1 MTPFEKI
8 LFKCDLHHQKIFI
21 LGESS
26 LFNRIQYTMYLLKYV
41 WYVENGA

>member
-1 MTPFEKI
+1 M
-8 LFKCDLHHQKIFI
+8 LFKCDLYHQKILT

-26 LFNRIQYTMYLLKYV
+26 LFKRIQYTMYLLRYV